1 MIPSRLGFVLI
12 ASLLVGAAC
21 GAPTPTAPASGAGP
35 APGAAAPSAAQS
47 APGGAPAAAASQPG
61 GAAGTANPSDAA
73 PAAALPPLQPAVPV
87 KVAFVQSIGNAGIY
101 VALERG
107 YFQEQ
112 GLDVETS
119 NFRSTAEF
127 MPSLARG
134 DIQVGTAD
142 INAGFLNI
150 LGREV
155 DLRFVADRGT
165 TPPGAGWYAVMVRSG
180 LAEQFHDY
188 SDLKGRTIS
197 LSFEGAFNHWLLGV
211 MLERGGLTFDDVNV
225 VFIPPTDVAVALAN
239 GTLDV
244 IPTFE
249 PTNTVLAENGWA
261 VRWRGV
267 DEILPNAQIVVMAY
281 APRFADEQPE
291 AARRWM
297 LAYLKGVREYND
309 AYQKGINRDAV
320 VQMLT
325 QATAVKDPATWNKMV
340 WPALH
345 PDGTI
350 NVASIRE
357 GEAWF
362 QQQGMVRQRADLDR
376 FVDPSFAEWA
386 VAQLGGPYR

>member
-1 MIPSRLGFVLI
+1 MPGLLGLLLV
-12 ASLLVGAAC
+12 AGLLVGMAAC
-21 GAPTPTAPASGAGP
+21 AAPA
-35 APGAAAPSAAQS
+35 PS
-47 APGGAPAAAASQPG
+47 
-61 GAAGTANPSDAA
+61 AA
-73 PAAALPPLQPAVPV
+73 PAAATRVPQAAASPAPQSGATAPAAPAALAPLRPPVPV
-87 KVAFVQSIGNAGIY
+87 KMAFVQSIGNAGIY

-112 GLDVETS
+112 GLDVDTGL
-119 NFRSTAEF
+119 FRSTAEF

-134 DIQVGTAD
+134 DVQVGTAD

-165 TPPGAGWYAVMVRSG
+165 VPPGAGWYAVMVRREI
-180 LAEQFHDY
+180 ADQFRDY
-188 SDLKGRTIS
+188 SDLRGRTIS

-211 MLERGGLTFDDVNV
+211 MLERGGLTFSDVNV
-225 VFIPPTDVAVALAN
+225 VFIPPADVTAALSN
-239 GTLDV
+239 GALDV

-249 PTNTVLAENGWA
+249 PTNTVLVENGWA

-281 APRFADEQPE
+281 APRFVQEEPE

-309 AYQKGINRDAV
+309 AYHKGINRDAV
-320 VQMLT
+320 IQMLT
-325 QATAVKDPATWNKMV
+325 QATAVKDPAMWNKMV

-345 PDGTI
+345 GDGTI
-350 NVASIRE
+350 NMASIRQ
-357 GEAWF
+357 GEEWF
-362 QQQGMVRQRADLDR
+362 LKQGMVRQPVDLDR
-376 FVDPSFAEWA
+376 FVDTSFAEWA

>member
-1 MIPSRLGFVLI
+1 M
-12 ASLLVGAAC
+12 AY
-21 GAPTPTAPASGAGP
+21 
-35 APGAAAPSAAQS
+35 
-47 APGGAPAAAASQPG
+47 
-61 GAAGTANPSDAA
+61 
-73 PAAALPPLQPAVPV
+73 
-87 KVAFVQSIGNAGIY
+87 VQSIGNAGMY

-112 GLDVETS
+112 GLDVETG

-180 LAEQFHDY
+180 IADQIRDY
-188 SDLKGRTIS
+188 RDLKGRTIS

-225 VFIPPTDVAVALAN
+225 VFIPPADVAVAMAN
-239 GTLDV
+239 GSLDV

-249 PTNTVLAENGWA
+249 PTNAVLAENGWA

-267 DEILPNAQIVVMAY
+267 DEILPNSQIVVIAY
-281 APRFADEQPE
+281 SPRFAQEEPE

-309 AYQKGINRDAV
+309 AHLKGINRDAV
-320 VQMLT
+320 VQLLT
-325 QATAVKDPATWNKMV
+325 QATAVKDPAMWTKMV

-345 PDGTI
+345 GDGTI
-350 NVASIRE
+350 NVASIRA

-376 FVDPSFAEWA
+376 YVDSSFAEWA

>member
-1 MIPSRLGFVLI
+1 MPPCLSLFLV
-12 ASLLVGAAC
+12 ASLTASLIVGAAAC
-21 GAPTPTAPASGAGP
+21 GAAAP
-35 APGAAAPSAAQS
+35 AAAPSDTASARGATAPSAALGASS
-47 APGGAPAAAASQPG
+47 AAPAASSQPG
-61 GAAGTANPSDAA
+61 SA

-142 INAGFLNI
+142 VNAGFLNI

-180 LAEQFHDY
+180 IADQFHDY
-188 SDLKGRTIS
+188 RDLAGRTIS

-281 APRFADEQPE
+281 APRFAQEEPE

-345 PDGTI
+345 GDGTI
-350 NVASIRE
+350 NVASIRQA
-357 GEAWF
+357 EAWF
-362 QQQGMVRQRADLDR
+362 QQQGMVRQTADLDR

>member
-1 MIPSRLGFVLI
+1 M
-12 ASLLVGAAC
+12 
-21 GAPTPTAPASGAGP
+21 
-35 APGAAAPSAAQS
+35 
-47 APGGAPAAAASQPG
+47 
-61 GAAGTANPSDAA
+61 
-73 PAAALPPLQPAVPV
+73 PV
-87 KVAFVQSIGNAGIY
+87 NVAFVQSIGNAGIY

-112 GLDVETS
+112 GLEVETH

-127 MPSLARG
+127 MPALARG

-180 LAEQFHDY
+180 IADQFHDY
-188 SDLKGRTIS
+188 RDLAGRTVS

-225 VFIPPTDVAVALAN
+225 TFIPPADVAAALAN

-249 PTNTVLAENGWA
+249 PTNTVLIENGWA

-267 DEILPNAQIVVMAY
+267 DEILPNAQIVVIAY
-281 APRFADEQPE
+281 APRFAEEKPE

-309 AYQKGINRDAV
+309 AYHKGINRDAV

-325 QATAVKDPATWNKMV
+325 QATAVKDSAMWNKMV

-345 PDGTI
+345 GDGTI
-350 NVASIRE
+350 NVASIRQ
-357 GEAWF
+357 GEEWF
-362 QQQGMVRQRADLDR
+362 LKQGMVRQRADLDR